1 MDIYLVRHAKA
12 EPGVDDEMRALT
24 KGGRASAGRVA
35 ALLAASGAAPVRTEY
50 SPLVRAAQTAEI
62 IAIELRS
69 PLAEAKDLR
78 PERPVTAVRERLL
91 TEQPD
96 SIMLVGHNPF
106 MERLAS
112 LLICEDPDAVTLSFH
127 TASVARL
134 VPSGTGLGWR
144 FACDWLIRPAL
155 VPSRS

>member
-12 EPGVDDEMRALT
+12 EPGTDDEARGLT
-24 KGGRASAGRVA
+24 KGGRASAARVA
-35 ALLAASGAAPVRTEY
+35 ALLAVSGAAPVRIEY
-50 SPLVRAAQTAEI
+50 SPLVRAVQTAEI
-62 IAIELRS
+62 IAGELRS
-69 PLAEAKDLR
+69 PLAEANDLR
-78 PERPVTAVRERLL
+78 PGRPVEAVRERLL

-112 LLICEDPDAVTLSFH
+112 LLICEDPDALTLSFH

-134 VPSGTGLGWR
+134 VPTGMGLGWR
-144 FACDWLIRPAL
+144 FTCDWLVTPAL
-155 VPSRS
+155 VRSAS